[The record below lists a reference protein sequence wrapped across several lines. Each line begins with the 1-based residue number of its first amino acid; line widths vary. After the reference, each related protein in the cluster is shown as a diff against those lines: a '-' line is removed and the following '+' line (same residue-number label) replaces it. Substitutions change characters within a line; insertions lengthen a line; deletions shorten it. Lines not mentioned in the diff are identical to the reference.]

1 MDNNENKSKLIKSE
15 HTLYKKS
22 NSEIYPNL
30 NLGDSINMGFKNA
43 DVKKGL
49 GLINRNSSNRY
60 GNMLSKSISEQNDTL
75 GLKTV
80 FNTNTNEMVLLQ
92 S

>member
-1 MDNNENKSKLIKSE
+1 MDNNENKSKLIKND

-22 NSEIYPNL
+22 NSIIYPNL
-30 NLGDSINMGFKNA
+30 NLGDSINMGFKNT

-49 GLINRNSSNRY
+49 GLINQNNSNRY
-60 GNMLSKSISEQNDTL
+60 GK
-75 GLKTV
+75 
-80 FNTNTNEMVLLQ
+80 VLLQ